1 MNTSSSTPTTT
12 TTSSSSSSTQP
23 WEVIPITRTFQNNQT
38 KIIIQNDPTS
48 NTGKT
53 SSDIQQNMNQST
65 ENTKYDTINPNS
77 VKPLTGGKKK
87 KNEYEI
93 EFRNKK
99 YKYMLEYEDEN
110 EELRVLETFMNQKKF
125 KCDHMIKLMNKTL
138 KTENLYHIKNTKT
151 NRIRKLY

>member
-1 MNTSSSTPTTT
+1 MNIST
-12 TTSSSSSSTQP
+12 TTSGTGTSTQP
-23 WEVIPITRTFQNNQT
+23 WEVIPITRTFQNDQT

-53 SSDIQQNMNQST
+53 SSDIQQNMNQAN
-65 ENTKYDTINPNS
+65 ENTKYDTINPDT
-77 VKPLTGGKKK
+77 VKPLTGGKKR
-87 KNEYEI
+87 NEYEI

-99 YKYMLEYEDEN
+99 YGYMLDYDDEN
-110 EELRVLETFMNQKKF
+110 EELRVLERFMNQKKF
-125 KCDHMIKLMNKTL
+125 KCDHMVKLVNKTL